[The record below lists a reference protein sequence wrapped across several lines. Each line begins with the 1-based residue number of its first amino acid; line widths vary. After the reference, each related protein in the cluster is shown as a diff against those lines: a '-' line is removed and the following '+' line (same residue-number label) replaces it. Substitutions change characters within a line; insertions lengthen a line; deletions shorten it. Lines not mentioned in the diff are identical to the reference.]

1 MSQAQKLA
9 LIKRLADELIATAI
23 ANGVVVTIEQHSVAP
38 FAMGR
43 YVTESRVREVV
54 QK

>member
-1 MSQAQKLA
+1 MKQEQKLK
-9 LIKRLADELIATAI
+9 LINRLADELIATAI
-23 ANGVVVTIEQHSVAP
+23 AHGVVVTIEQHSVEP

-43 YVTESRVREVV
+43 YVTVARVREVV